1 MTGFWRHIII
11 GLLVLASAGCAGKQA
26 ELSLVPDMDRVWPVP
41 PDIPRIAY
49 MDQLRTPTDAGVR
62 DSVLQRLV
70 GLVAGRQDPPRIETP
85 VGIYA
90 DDSGRLLVA
99 DVDLQ
104 VVHLFNLAKGT
115 YAQAFRLP
123 DGSRLASP
131 VGVAYDAERGWVF
144 VSDSIKNRIYV
155 YDDRGF
161 YIGMFGEGLKRI
173 AGLAWDPA
181 GHRLIAADT
190 GNHRVLIFDANGV
203 QIDRIG
209 QRGEGLGEFNFPTH
223 VAVDGNGDFY
233 VTDSLNFR
241 VQKFAADNT
250 PIAVLGG
257 LGRVLGSFS
266 KPKGV
271 AVDPD
276 GRVFVVDGIF
286 DVVQLFDRE
295 GRLLMHFG
303 GSGSGPGQFWLPAG
317 IAVAGNNI
325 FVADT
330 RNGRV
335 QVFRLLNTADALPSE
350 TDKQG

>member
-1 MTGFWRHIII
+1 MSRFWRHMAI
-11 GLLVLASAGCAGKQA
+11 GLLLLATVGCAGKQA

-49 MDQLRTPTDAGVR
+49 MDQMRTPADAGVR
-62 DSVLQRLV
+62 DSVLQRIV
-70 GLVAGRQDPPRIETP
+70 GLVAGRQEPPKIETP

-90 DDSGRLLVA
+90 DASGHVLVA

-104 VVHLFNLAKGT
+104 VVHIFNLSKGT
-115 YAQAFRLP
+115 YAQAFNLP

-131 VGVAYDAERGWVF
+131 VGVAYDPERGWVF
-144 VSDSIKNRIYV
+144 VSDSIKNRIFV
-155 YDDRGF
+155 YDERG
-161 YIGMFGEGLKRI
+161 YYVGMFGDGLKRV
-173 AGLAWDPA
+173 AGLAWDPLRK
-181 GHRLIAADT
+181 RLIAADT
-190 GNHRVLIFDANGV
+190 GNHRVLIFDADGV
-203 QIDRIG
+203 QTAQIG
-209 QRGEGLGEFNFPTH
+209 RRGQKIGEFNFPTH

-250 PIAVLGG
+250 PIAILGG

-335 QVFRLLNTADALPSE
+335 QIFRLLNTADVPSPE